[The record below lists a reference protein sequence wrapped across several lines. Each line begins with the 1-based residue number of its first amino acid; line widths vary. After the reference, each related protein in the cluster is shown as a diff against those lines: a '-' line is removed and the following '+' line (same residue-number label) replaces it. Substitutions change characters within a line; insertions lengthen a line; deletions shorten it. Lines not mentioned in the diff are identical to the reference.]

1 MIWEK
6 KKNRGDKGLKKA
18 AADNADAL
26 LALSAQ
32 IEDLSNMVLELQ
44 AAAATETTKEDDKK

>member
-1 MIWEK
+1 MIWK

-44 AAAATETTKEDDKK
+44 AAATETKEDDKK

>member
-1 MIWEK
+1 MIWKK

-44 AAAATETTKEDDKK
+44 TVATETTKEDDKK

>member
-1 MIWEK
+1 MIWK

-44 AAAATETTKEDDKK
+44 AGAATETKEDDKK

>member
-1 MIWEK
+1 MIWKK

-26 LALSAQ
+26 LALAAQ
-32 IEDLSNMVLELQ
+32 IEDLSNAMLELQ
-44 AAAATETTKEDDKK
+44 AAAATETKEDDKK

>member
-1 MIWEK
+1 MIWKK

-32 IEDLSNMVLELQ
+32 IEDLSNAMLELQ
-44 AAAATETTKEDDKK
+44 AAAATETKEETKK